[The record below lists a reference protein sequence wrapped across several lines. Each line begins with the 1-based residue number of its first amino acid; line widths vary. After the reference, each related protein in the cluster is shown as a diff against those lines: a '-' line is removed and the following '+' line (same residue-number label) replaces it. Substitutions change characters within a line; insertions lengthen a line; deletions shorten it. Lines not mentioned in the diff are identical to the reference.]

1 MTRHTN
7 GPSRPPLAVLL
18 LMSFSSVTVFLPLT
32 CFHVLAYIIMVNA
45 TIFGGITGFVWLGIW
60 GVLIGVSI
68 GGVLGFLLGWF
79 GMFLVLLIGPVPG
92 EDESQ

>member
-1 MTRHTN
+1 MTLHTN
-7 GPSRPPLAVLL
+7 GPSRPPLSTLL

-32 CFHVLAYIIMVNA
+32 CFHVLAYFIMVNA
-45 TIFGGITGFVWLGIW
+45 TVFGGITGFALLGVW
-60 GVLIGVSI
+60 GVLIGVPV

-79 GMFLVLLIGPVPG
+79 GMFLVLLIGPLPK